1 MTDMKRSQFTDQQ
14 IIGFLRQAEA
24 GMPVKDLCRKEGF
37 SDVTFYKWRAKFGG
51 MDTSDAKRLR
61 ELEAEN
67 SKPKKLLAEAHL
79 DIHALKGVFGVKR

>member
-14 IIGFLRQAEA
+14 IIGFLRQAGA
-24 GMPVKDLCRKEGF
+24 GMPVKDPCRKEGF

-61 ELEAEN
+61 GSRLRTA
-67 SKPKKLLAEAHL
+67 SSRSCSP
-79 DIHALKGVFGVKR
+79 RPTWTSMP